1 MNKVVSG
8 LNVATR
14 QETGYYNLT
23 ESL

>member
-14 QETGYYNLT
+14 QEAGYYNLT